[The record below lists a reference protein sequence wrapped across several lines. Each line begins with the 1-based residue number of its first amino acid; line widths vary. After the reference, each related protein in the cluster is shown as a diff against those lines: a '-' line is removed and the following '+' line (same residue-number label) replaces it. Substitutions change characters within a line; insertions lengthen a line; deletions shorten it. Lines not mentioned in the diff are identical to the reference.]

1 MNDSDFIE
9 LSFELRAGQD
19 KKLIST
25 TKEDVA
31 KADNI
36 FDEKKKYKD
45 AVIIV
50 GSEGLF
56 KEINES
62 FKNAE
67 TGKEY
72 EVLVPAKDAYGL
84 RDNKNIKVVPMREF
98 QRNKINPEMGK
109 EVNINNKVGRI
120 ISVTPGRV
128 LIDYNHELAGKD
140 LYYKYE
146 IKKTI
151 NDVDGKVKAIIDMNY
166 SISDNFEVTVDN
178 NTINMQIPEEA
189 KFDINW
195 VDSKYKIVNDV
206 RKYLPDNDIII
217 KELYRKEEK
226 KEETQGKPKEENEGK
241 EEHKD
246 EPKEENAESKENNND

>member
-1 MNDSDFIE
+1 MNDGDFIE
-9 LSFELRAGQD
+9 LSFEMRAGKD

-25 TKEDVA
+25 SKEDVA
-31 KADNI
+31 KAENI

-50 GSEGLF
+50 GSDGLF

-67 TGKEY
+67 IGKEY
-72 EVLVPAKDAYGL
+72 EVEVPAKDAYGL

-98 QRNKINPEMGK
+98 QRNNINPEMGK

-128 LIDYNHELAGKD
+128 LIDYNNELAGKD

-146 IKKTI
+146 IKKVI
-151 NDVDGKVKAIIDMNY
+151 DDVAGKAKAIIDMDY
-166 SISDNFEVTVDN
+166 SDSENFEISLDN
-178 NTINMQIPEEA
+178 NTVNIQIPEEA
-189 KFDINW
+189 KFDVNW
-195 VDSKYKIVNDV
+195 VDSKYRIVNDI
-206 RKYLPDNDIII
+206 RKYMQDYDIVV
-217 KELYRKEEK
+217 KELYKKEEK
-226 KEETQGKPKEENEGK
+226 KEEPKEEKK
-241 EEHKD
+241 E
-246 EPKEENAESKENNND
+246 EPKEENKEESKENKSDAKETEQ

>member
-1 MNDSDFIE
+1 MNDGDFIE
-9 LSFELRAGQD
+9 LSFEMRAGQD
-19 KKLIST
+19 KKLTST
-25 TKEDVA
+25 SKEDVA
-31 KADNI
+31 KANDI

-67 TGKEY
+67 IGKEY
-72 EVLVPAKDAYGL
+72 EIVIPAKDAYGL

-109 EVNINNKVGRI
+109 EVNINNKVGKI

-128 LIDYNHELAGKD
+128 LIDYNHELAGRD

-146 IKKTI
+146 IKKII
-151 NDVDGKVKAIIDMNY
+151 NDVEGKVKAIIDMDH
-166 SISDNFEVTVDN
+166 SDSDNFEVTIDN
-178 NTINMQIPEEA
+178 NTINIQIPEEA
-189 KFDINW
+189 KFDVNW
-195 VDSKYKIVNDV
+195 VDSKYRIVNDI
-206 RKYLPDNDIII
+206 RKHLPDNDVII
-217 KELYRKEEK
+217 KEVYK
-226 KEETQGKPKEENEGK
+226 KEETQEKPKEEK
-241 EEHKD
+241 TD
-246 EPKEENAESKENNND
+246 SKENNPDAKETEQSTTHD

>member
-67 TGKEY
+67 IDKEY

-166 SISDNFEVTVDN
+166 STSDNFEVTVDN

-217 KELYRKEEK
+217 KELYK
-226 KEETQGKPKEENEGK
+226 KEETQEKSKEENEGK

-246 EPKEENAESKENNND
+246 EPKEENVESKENNND